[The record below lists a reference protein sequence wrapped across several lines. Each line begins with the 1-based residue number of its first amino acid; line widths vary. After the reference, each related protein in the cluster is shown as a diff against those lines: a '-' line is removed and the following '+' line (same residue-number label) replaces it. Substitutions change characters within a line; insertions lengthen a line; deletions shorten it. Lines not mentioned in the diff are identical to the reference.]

1 MKPLIKQHSQRLLSL
16 FLAIIMC
23 LNMITITAVAAEK
36 TTAEQY
42 AGLHAH
48 ASTLKEEDYTAESWS
63 VFNETWS
70 ALKDLG
76 TDISEMSEAVQK
88 NFVNKLQE
96 AIDSLVKSDGES
108 QKPDQ
113 DESDKPIDSETNY
126 AKYLKLIAY
135 AENLDGTLYTEESWA
150 AFQKKL
156 ERVYSYYLPKAKE
169 EYAQGKD
176 ISYGYYNG
184 NLESDLKLLYFKDTK
199 PLTLTHKDT
208 GIQILSN
215 NYDLAEGA
223 WIDVTTYNYT
233 NWPYNLEGSWQC
245 NIPGI
250 SAIYSAYKITV
261 KNADDQPADVAR
273 GYQLTV
279 PVPDEYDLDNLNVV
293 ITQKNG
299 SQYKPDHEIDIQN
312 RLLKIYFENWNADIA
327 NEGVVFFSNPIHTI
341 DVSAL
346 GDGIYRVN
354 VNLVKYSDA
363 GISSMADG
371 TLEKTAVLVKN
382 NDNAEL
388 YMSFV
393 PIDYLGGLSYT
404 GGLWCEM
411 GEKADGRFDESSMT
425 VLSYYCNKDGSL
437 MDNEIYDAITEI
449 GCVKRIRLSL
459 NDECKNEAGGYTLV
473 VSSPAMAAM
482 NGMAFEEIIQDD
494 LLVNLMIS
502 NPEHLG
508 SVEYAKDQIP
518 VYDKSALLKEIKY
531 AETFSEKEYT
541 TDSWQMLAKTI
552 EAAGKI
558 YASAYSDSTAASA
571 AYEEQI
577 RFLKTAVA
585 NLEESTE
592 LTNAKE
598 ALRKVIDTAKAVLID
613 NKTESAYAKL
623 QNAITTAENVYN
635 NPSSGVSEMETA
647 GTLLEKAIADFNNSK
662 EASALDKNNLRDGIY
677 SVHADMMKTDRV
689 SRSMADNAINHTVKL
704 EVINGEYYVTLDF
717 RGITI
722 ENRFGYLKNLAYYAD
737 GYTYGYYGTVEGTR
751 IPAEV
756 LSIQKDSNGKDVV
769 DRYNDINSLY
779 PDLVRIKLVP
789 SAIADKDGYVP
800 LHVFVPIMEA
810 IATGNGDQDVLM
822 KIDWTTLK
830 EAAEDSPEFQPEKP
844 VEQSPAVDTADTETG
859 IRVYAEPGVFE
870 KGVKLIVNPLI
881 SGADY
886 EKTVAALAEIG
897 NKFMLYEIHFEDA
910 GCQEVQPNGTVK
922 VSFPIPAGYDSAKT
936 VLYRI
941 NEDGSKTLIKGEV
954 EGNYYTVITKSFSLY
969 VLVEKDS
976 VIKNEIQEKDNNSVN
991 TTVPQTGDYTNHMHW
1006 FMLMISSAGIL
1017 GVIMMIRKRK
1027 ILIGE

>member
-1 MKPLIKQHSQRLLSL
+1 
-16 FLAIIMC
+16 
-23 LNMITITAVAAEK
+23 
-36 TTAEQY
+36 
-42 AGLHAH
+42 
-48 ASTLKEEDYTAESWS
+48 
-63 VFNETWS
+63 
-70 ALKDLG
+70 
-76 TDISEMSEAVQK
+76 
-88 NFVNKLQE
+88 
-96 AIDSLVKSDGES
+96 
-108 QKPDQ
+108 
-113 DESDKPIDSETNY
+113 
-126 AKYLKLIAY
+126 
-135 AENLDGTLYTEESWA
+135 
-150 AFQKKL
+150 
-156 ERVYSYYLPKAKE
+156 
-169 EYAQGKD
+169 
-176 ISYGYYNG
+176 
-184 NLESDLKLLYFKDTK
+184 
-199 PLTLTHKDT
+199 
-208 GIQILSN
+208 
-215 NYDLAEGA
+215 
-223 WIDVTTYNYT
+223 
-233 NWPYNLEGSWQC
+233 
-245 NIPGI
+245 
-250 SAIYSAYKITV
+250 
-261 KNADDQPADVAR
+261 
-273 GYQLTV
+273 
-279 PVPDEYDLDNLNVV
+279 
-293 ITQKNG
+293 
-299 SQYKPDHEIDIQN
+299 YKPDHEIDIQN

-437 MDNEIYDAITEI
+437 MNNEIYDAITEI

-571 AYEEQI
+571 VYEEQI

-592 LTNAKE
+592 LMNAKE

-704 EVINGEYYVTLDF
+704 KVINGEYYVTLDF

-844 VEQSPAVDTADTETG
+844 VEQSPAVDAADTETG

-976 VIKNEIQEKDNNSVN
+976 VIKNEIQEKDTNSVN